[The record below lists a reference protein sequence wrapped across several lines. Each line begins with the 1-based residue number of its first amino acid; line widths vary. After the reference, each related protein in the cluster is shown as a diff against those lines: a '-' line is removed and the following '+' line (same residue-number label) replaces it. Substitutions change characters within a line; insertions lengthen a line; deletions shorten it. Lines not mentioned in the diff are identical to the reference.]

1 MFGSLV
7 MILSIYSIFFFLMI
21 LRPPRPTRTDT
32 PFPYTTLFR
41 SGHVES
47 KNPIARCDFGIA
59 KHMTVLPVIGA
70 SRMQADQW
78 NTRSRFFD
86 INAAFT
92 TGHIERKITPDYGL
106 ESRSHACFS
115 RPTASK
121 SLMYC
126 KLAMKGYRFPSMA
139 MSPLRVN
146 AKMS

>member
-1 MFGSLV
+1 M
-7 MILSIYSIFFFLMI
+7 
-21 LRPPRPTRTDT
+21 P
-32 PFPYTTLFR
+32 
-41 SGHVES
+41 GHVES

-126 KLAMKGYRFPSMA
+126 KLADRKSTRLNS
-139 MSPLRVN
+139 SH
-146 AKMS
+146 

>member
-1 MFGSLV
+1 MYFL
-7 MILSIYSIFFFLMI
+7 FFKQKSAYEMRI
-21 LRPPRPTRTDT
+21 SYWSSDVCSSDLRIKLPMP
-32 PFPYTTLFR
+32 
-41 SGHVES
+41 GHVES
-47 KNPIARCDFGIA
+47 KNPLARCDFGIA

-126 KLAMKGYRFPSMA
+126 K
-139 MSPLRVN
+139 
-146 AKMS
+146 